1 VASAATVV
9 SETKKT
15 RPYIALV
22 IPMSRTRPALS
33 RNERSSTSGRP
44 KSLTSRAPETLK
56 RSVMLLVIEAFRA
69 YDSRV
74 SACSLVP
81 MSLAGM
87 TNTGSSTSDSRVIC
101 QDRTSIAASVST
113 TPMTLD
119 TTPDSVP
126 VKACWAPS
134 TSLFRRLIS
143 APVCVR
149 VKKAIGMREMCV

>member
-1 VASAATVV
+1 MV

-22 IPMSRTRPALS
+22 MPMSRTRPALS
-33 RNERSSTSGRP
+33 RNEVSSTSGRP
-44 KSLTSRAPETLK
+44 NSLTSSAPETLK
-56 RSVMLLVIEAFRA
+56 RSVIVLVIWALSA

-87 TNTGSSTSDSRVIC
+87 TKTGSSTSDSRVIC
-101 QDRTSIAASVST
+101 QDSTSIAMSVST
-113 TPMTLD
+113 TPMTLL

-126 VKACWAPS
+126 VKACCAPS
-134 TSLFRRLIS
+134 TSLLSRLIS
-143 APVCVR
+143 APVWVR